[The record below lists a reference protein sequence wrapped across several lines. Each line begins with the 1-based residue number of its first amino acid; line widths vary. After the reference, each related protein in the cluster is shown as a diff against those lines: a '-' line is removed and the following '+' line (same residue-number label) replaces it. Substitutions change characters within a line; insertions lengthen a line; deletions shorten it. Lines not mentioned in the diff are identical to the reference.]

1 MLHHC
6 WVWVWTQ
13 IDLGLV
19 LKDWWIIMLLTKF
32 MFGLISLILQWVVV
46 VGRWVGDGFEEKWRL
61 ILLFGFSFYCW
72 CW

>member
-1 MLHHC
+1 
-6 WVWVWTQ
+6 
-13 IDLGLV
+13 
-19 LKDWWIIMLLTKF
+19 MLLTKF

>member
-1 MLHHC
+1 
-6 WVWVWTQ
+6 
-13 IDLGLV
+13 
-19 LKDWWIIMLLTKF
+19 MLLTKF

-46 VGRWVGDGFEEKWRL
+46 VGRWVGDGFEEKWGL